1 MHNTQNS
8 KISINS
14 SNKDRKCVLCNPF
27 NKNYD
32 ISSMTGHLLVKKYS
46 QLIINQDYS
55 SEFNHFVQGRSV
67 LYKGGVKEFL
77 MEYSGGQ

>member
-1 MHNTQNS
+1 MHIKKQKPSPQNSIKNSMHNTQNS

-46 QLIINQDYS
+46 QLIIN
-55 SEFNHFVQGRSV
+55 
-67 LYKGGVKEFL
+67 
-77 MEYSGGQ
+77 